1 MSRVFKICAASAL
14 LTLAAAP
21 VAALDGDAARGQAA
35 AAVCMACHQADG
47 SGSNIPGGESWP
59 RLAAMNAD
67 YIYKQLQDFKS
78 GQRNNAS
85 MMPFAM
91 MLNDQQMKDVAVY
104 YSQMPATAG
113 KGGENA
119 DEAQLALG
127 EKLATRGDWSKYIPS
142 CRSCHGPDNQGAG
155 SHFPGI
161 AGQHAGYIEQQLR
174 NWQQGTRSNDP
185 QNLMHAIAE
194 RMSDDD
200 IKAAAAWLSRQPAK

>member
-127 EKLATRGDWSKYIPS
+127 EKLATWGDWSKYIPS

-161 AGQHAGYIEQQLR
+161 AGQHAGYIEQQIR